1 MKKRAYDKMG
11 SNMGV
16 IINNN
21 DNQSDLQRRITSD
34 LREKQEKRASG
45 AGKKKVAKPDF
56 VKAQTDFVTDSSYMH
71 DFAKSSIPGWVWAF
85 GLIIAIV
92 IAALIANAI
101 LSSGGSR

>member
-1 MKKRAYDKMG
+1 
-11 SNMGV
+11 MGV

-45 AGKKKVAKPDF
+45 AGKKNADSKPDF
-56 VKAQTDFVTDSSYMH
+56 VKAQTDFVADSSYMR

-85 GLIIAIV
+85 GLIVAVV

-101 LSSGGSR
+101 LNSGGSK